1 MSDIRKKHPNKRF
14 VEYEGR
20 KMPFN
25 DNEFDW
31 VFANAVIEH
40 VGGAKEQII
49 FINEMLRV
57 SKNVFFT
64 TPNKYF
70 PVEAHTN
77 TLFRHWNSQN
87 FYKWCKDNSTY
98 WSEKNLVLLSQKDL
112 NGLMIK
118 SHAAKFKII
127 KNKILYYPMTFTVVC
142 SK

>member
-1 MSDIRKKHPNKRF
+1 
-14 VEYEGR
+14 
-20 KMPFN
+20 MPFN

-31 VFANAVIEH
+31 VFSNAVIEH

-118 SHAAKFKII
+118 SHATKFKII